1 MSAPTRP
8 SPGDAPVA
16 GADAHTASRSQPIEA
31 TAAAGVLAAAI
42 AACWAGYFLFTGM
55 PQFTLDVYPATLT
68 MHIVA
73 GAAAIVLFV
82 ALAAARR
89 LPGGTPLDW
98 AIIALAI
105 AFSLATLTSISTRVS
120 IEWMMTASIGVIAFY
135 VLAGLPLLS
144 AERLRWAVLALVSAL
159 SVYALWVVGND
170 YADYL
175 RLVREVEGINS
186 GNVFPPTVPRVHSIS
201 DHTNVFAM
209 LLVLFGPFL
218 VVGAVRPGYW
228 WERPLA
234 LDALFVVGWALFLTL
249 SRGAWM
255 GAATGAAVALLLTWL
270 TVRITQREA
279 AGQPVTWEAYVPQ
292 SLTPTAIAAII
303 GALALA
309 AFGAL
314 GFLSSSESRPSWLFR
329 GSLSPREDAW
339 DSALEMFGD
348 YPLLGAGPHTFGLLY
363 PEVSGRFLVH
373 TQHAHNA
380 FLQVAVDAGI
390 VGLLALTFAIAVVG
404 WMLWRTWRAGSLEQR
419 LVAVACAAGLIGFG
433 VHNMVDAANS
443 WKAPL
448 VALAL
453 VLAIVARNYAEAG
466 ADLPPLRRLGP
477 GIRRYG
483 GLAGRGVIVLL
494 LLAPFAAW
502 VRFDPPHR
510 DYWRGVTALNERDG
524 PDSLGNAIRH
534 LQDAVNADSSMM
546 VYQMQLGIAQSIAYV
561 EGGER
566 DRSLIDNAI
575 IHFERAVELDK
586 RSDLARANLARAYQ
600 LAGRDDEAAEQAMV
614 ARLTIFHVPPVLV
627 AGEVFEALGREE
639 DAVSTYGQTISM
651 DAGLANSTFWEDTAF
666 RRDHFDEILAASVIG
681 DNACTYGAFLV
692 EAKRFGARDSLD
704 GLAESRKDCEAVAFT
719 RPDDLYARVNLAKIQ
734 FELGDAAAARVHL
747 DYAVQRQPDF
757 GPARTELGRWLQS
770 QGDIEGAKAQWV
782 RGTELGEA
790 ESVWLLGETYPDGQ
804 VPEDLRGRLN
814 ALLTG
819 RGSSVRNDTISI
831 VYYRQRY
838 ARLSPVF
845 PLIPGDWTRA
855 VPRPYATMTDALARW
870 EREARTQR

>member
-8 SPGDAPVA
+8 SPGDAPA
-16 GADAHTASRSQPIEA
+16 ADADAHSAPQPDSIN
-31 TAAAGVLAAAI
+31 AAAVASVLAATV

-55 PQFTLDVYPATLT
+55 PQFTLGVYPATLT
-68 MHIVA
+68 MHVLA
-73 GAAAIVLFV
+73 GAAAVLLLM
-82 ALAAARR
+82 ALAVTRR

-98 AIIALAI
+98 AVLALAV
-105 AFSLATLTSISTRVS
+105 AFSLATAASISTRVS
-120 IEWMMTASIGVIAFY
+120 IEWMMTASVGVIAFY
-135 VLAGLPLLS
+135 ALADLPLLT

-175 RLVREVEGINS
+175 RLVREVEGIDS
-186 GNVFPPTVPRVHSIS
+186 GNIFPPTVPRVHSVS

-218 VVGAVRPGYW
+218 VAGAVRPGYW

-255 GAATGAAVALLLTWL
+255 GAVTGAAVALLLSWL
-270 TVRITQREA
+270 TIRITQREA
-279 AGQPVTWEAYVPQ
+279 AGQPVTWEAYIPQ
-292 SLTPTAIAAII
+292 NLTPTAIAAIL

-314 GFLSSSESRPSWLFR
+314 GFLSASETRPSWLFR

-339 DSALEMFGD
+339 DSALEMFGE

-390 VGLLALTFAIAVVG
+390 VGLLALTFALAVTG
-404 WMLWRTWRAGSLEQR
+404 WMLWRTWRVGSLERR
-419 LVAVACAAGLIGFG
+419 LLAVACAAGLIGFG

-453 VLAIVARNYAEAG
+453 VLAIVARNYAESG
-466 ADLPPLRRLGP
+466 ADMPALRRLRP
-477 GIRRYG
+477 DVRRYG
-483 GLAGRGVIVLL
+483 GWAARGAIVLL
-494 LLAPFAAW
+494 LLAPFVAW
-502 VRFDPPHR
+502 ARFDPPHR

-524 PDSLGNAIRH
+524 PDSLANAIGH

-546 VYQMQLGIAQSIAYV
+546 VYQMQLGIAQSIAYI

-566 DRSLIDNAI
+566 DRSLIENAI
-575 IHFERAVELDK
+575 IHLERAVDLDE

-600 LAGRDDEAAEQAMV
+600 LAGRDGEAAQQATV

-627 AGEVFEALGREE
+627 AGEVFEALGREA
-639 DAVSTYGQTISM
+639 DAVSTYGQSISM
-651 DAGLANSTFWEDTAF
+651 DAGLANSTFWDGTEF

-692 EAKRFGARDSLD
+692 EAKRFGVRDSLA
-704 GLAESRKDCEAVAFT
+704 GLEDSREDCEAIAFT
-719 RPDDLYARVNLAKIQ
+719 RPDDLHARVNLAKIQ
-734 FELGDAAAARVHL
+734 LELGDPAAARVHL
-747 DYAVQRQPDF
+747 EYAIDRQPDF

-770 QGDIEGAKAQWV
+770 QGDDEGAKAQWV

-804 VPEDLRGRLN
+804 VPQDLRDRLN

-819 RGSSVRNDTISI
+819 RGSSVRNDTVSI

-870 EREARTQR
+870 EREARR